1 MSALGFLN
9 FGNALT
15 AAASKL
21 SEQQKQSQSTTTT
34 TTTKPNPYM
43 TQPQQQQVVDNA
55 LASAQ
60 KYEQQANAAASTAQA
75 TLAGTQKTI
84 DQGRRDVKTS
94 TNAALKVA
102 ALQYQSAVAASQQNN
117 SAVEVFQK
125 TYGSDEHRKQ
135 MQQLYE
141 QQRANTAELIAAQ
154 SQQDQGG
161 FFNWIGAQFKAELA
175 AEESRLTDA
184 TINQLKANEMQA
196 TQQLAAS
203 FQANELVAQ
212 NANAEEMARTIMFQ
226 KQAEAMVKSASQNL
240 GFDKEQYQAQMQV
253 LGMNSEAVSAS
264 MKRLDTMI
272 KTNDLS
278 TSAIQAEQQR
288 ILKETAELNLKQAKI
303 KWERSEEYRITTE
316 QDWRA
321 HLTRKGIPEAEQRPF
336 QVVVAEQEATGI
348 PSPLLIDF
356 MASRNS
362 LGQFE
367 EKAATSSFTAAL
379 AGEDSPVVR
388 QTVETVQNMNSFQFQ
403 KAVEK
408 FKTDNNVKDTRLLT
422 REQQAKYLELEK
434 EYKLQNPDGTL
445 NRKRLAQL
453 DNDTKELNK
462 AAEGDIQ
469 IAAQAG
475 AVDLQGVSQSLKVQN
490 LTAKLVGAGADPKV
504 AELVASGEAEKILL
518 DIRPKSDV
526 RSELESNI
534 GAFINNIP
542 DADIMNNDLAFQ
554 KIDAASKYMAKAY
567 QLHRTS
573 SSIKERFPSWRT
585 SIIKAD
591 TLNGKSSIN
600 LEDAGSLQLLMREQ
614 LIKRRQKLVSP
625 FTNAISRIPTAGA
638 KLYNQL

>member
-9 FGNALT
+9 VGNALT

-21 SEQQKQSQSTTTT
+21 TEQQKQSQSTTTT
-34 TTTKPNPYM
+34 TTTKTNPYM
-43 TQPQQQQVVDNA
+43 TQQQQQQVVNGA

-60 KYEQQANAAASTAQA
+60 KYEQQANAAASNAQA
-75 TLAGTQKTI
+75 VAVGTQKTI
-84 DQGRRDVKTS
+84 DQGRRDIKTS
-94 TNAALKVA
+94 TNAALQQA
-102 ALQYQSAVAASQQNN
+102 AIQYRTAVAASQQNN
-117 SAVEVFQK
+117 SAVELFQK
-125 TYGSDEHRKQ
+125 TYGSDEHKKQ

-141 QQRANTAELIAAQ
+141 QQQANTAELIAAQ

-212 NANAEEMARTIMFQ
+212 NANAEEMARATMF
-226 KQAEAMVKSASQNL
+226 KQQADTMVESAKQNL
-240 GFDKEQYQAQMQV
+240 GFDKEAYAAQMQV
-253 LGMNSEAVSAS
+253 LGMNSEAVNAS

-278 TSAIQAEQQR
+278 VSAIQAEQQR
-288 ILKETAELNLKQAKI
+288 ILKETAELNLTEAKA

-316 QDWRA
+316 QDWKD
-321 HLTRKGIPEAEQRPF
+321 HLVRKGIPETEHRPF
-336 QVVVAEQEATGI
+336 EAMVAEQEATKVMN
-348 PSPLLIDF
+348 PLLIDF

-388 QTVETVQNMNSFQFQ
+388 QTVNTVKTMNAAEFQAASEEFYKQ
-403 KAVEK
+403 HGI
-408 FKTDNNVKDTRLLT
+408 KDKGFMTQ
-422 REQQAKYLELEK
+422 EQQAKFAELKK
-434 EYKLQNPDGTL
+434 EYDLQNPDGSL

-453 DNDTKELNK
+453 DKDLKELNK
-462 AAEGDIQ
+462 AAEGDVQ

-526 RSELESNI
+526 RAELESNI

-542 DADIMNNDLAFQ
+542 EADIMNNDLAFQ

-573 SSIKERFPSWRT
+573 GAVKERFPSWRT
-585 SIIKAD
+585 SVIKAD
-591 TLNGKSSIN
+591 TLTGKASIN

-614 LIKRRQKLVSP
+614 LIKRRATI
-625 FTNAISRIPTAGA
+625 TNFNMRANKFLTER
-638 KLYNQL
+638 Y